1 MWVLSLIDSILFIV
15 VAVSVG
21 YLFVFA
27 FFSLWNPREKYPR
40 ARKKYRF
47 VVLVPA
53 YKEDR
58 VIERTV
64 ASLLVQDYP
73 EGYLDVVVISDR
85 MSDAVNERLAQQPVT
100 LLKPVFE
107 QSSKARALNFAID
120 YLEEGAA
127 GKERGY
133 DVAVILDSDNLVD
146 PHFIRDMADAYDM
159 DMKAIQAHRI
169 AKNRNTSTAVLDA
182 VSEEINNS
190 IFRKGHVNM
199 GLSSA
204 LIGSG
209 MAFDYKWFVRNIKL
223 VSTAGEDKELEVL
236 LLKQGIFIDYLN
248 DTFVYD
254 EKVAQPAVFYKQRRR
269 WLAAQFGVL
278 FNSVKGLPG
287 ALFSGNIDY
296 ADKLF
301 QWMMLPRVLLAG
313 LCGMM
318 SVFVPFVALGWA
330 VKWWILLLVLL
341 FTLSFA
347 IPDYLVDRS
356 FKKAISHAPLLGI
369 MMFINLFRLRGVN
382 KKFIHTEKRVA

>member
-1 MWVLSLIDSILFIV
+1 MSVLGIMDSVLFIV
-15 VAVSVG
+15 VAVSVV

-27 FFSLWNPREKYPR
+27 FFSLWNSREKYPQ

-58 VIERTV
+58 VIEKTV
-64 ASLLVQDYP
+64 ASLLAQEYP
-73 EGYLDVVVISDR
+73 AECVHIVIISDQ

-107 QSSKARALNFAID
+107 QSSKAKALNFAID
-120 YLEEGAA
+120 HLEKEFAA
-127 GKERGY
+127 GGRGY

-146 PHFIRDMADAYDM
+146 PDFIPDLADAYDM

-169 AKNRNTSTAVLDA
+169 AKNRDTQTAILDA

-190 IFRKGHVNM
+190 VFRKGHVNM

-209 MAFDYKWFVRNIKL
+209 MAFDYKWFVRNIRQA
-223 VSTAGEDKELEVL
+223 STAGEDKELEVF
-236 LLKQGIFIDYLN
+236 LLKQGIYIDYLN
-248 DTFVYD
+248 DTYVYD

-269 WLAAQFGVL
+269 WLAAQFGIL
-278 FNSVKGLPG
+278 FKSVKELPG

-301 QWMMLPRVLLAG
+301 QWMMLPRVLLVG
-313 LCGMM
+313 ICGMM
-318 SVFVPFVALGWA
+318 SVVIPFVIAGWA

-347 IPDYLVDRS
+347 IPDYLVDKP

-369 MMFINLFRLRGVN
+369 MMFINLFRLRGIN
-382 KKFIHTEKRVA
+382 KKFIHTEKKIG